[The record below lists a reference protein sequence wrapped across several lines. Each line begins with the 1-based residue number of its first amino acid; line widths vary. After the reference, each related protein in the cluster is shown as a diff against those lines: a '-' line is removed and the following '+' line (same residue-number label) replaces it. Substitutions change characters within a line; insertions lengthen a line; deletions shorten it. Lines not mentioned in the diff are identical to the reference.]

1 MRLACLVLVMTTT
14 AAAAADLTVCQ
25 ASKGTMREYWSWREI
40 DGRKCWF
47 VGRPGSKAKTQLRW
61 ESTNNNRPIA
71 RRPEIPPSS
80 QSEQDLGLTC
90 CWPDLQQLEQ
100 EAEEIWRR
108 KFTPTQKIQDRFNGQ
123 DQ

>member
-40 DGRKCWF
+40 DGKKCWF

-80 QSEQDLGLTC
+80 QSEQDLGSVC
-90 CWPDLQQLEQ
+90 CWPDLPTLER
-100 EAEEIWRR
+100 EAEEIRRR
-108 KFTPTQKIQDRFNGQ
+108 KFTPAQKIQDRFNGQ
-123 DQ
+123 TQ